1 MTLFILYVLFY
12 VHGYTWE
19 WYLLGGFIWV
29 LHLATKGN
37 GTEIKVMKR

>member
-19 WYLLGGFIWV
+19 WYVLGGFIWV
-29 LHLATKGN
+29 LHLVTKHPSKI
-37 GTEIKVMKR
+37 TVTKR

>member
-19 WYLLGGFIWV
+19 WYILGGFIWL
-29 LHLATKGN
+29 LHLATVRG
-37 GTEIKVMKR
+37 GTEVKVVKK

>member
-19 WYLLGGFIWV
+19 WYVLGGFVWI
-29 LHLATKGN
+29 LHLMAKGS
-37 GTEIKVMKR
+37 TVTVKKA